1 MNFFKRFIA
10 SFFAVIAAFWFMG
23 IVLVLIIAGLGS
35 ADVAPSVA
43 NASVLKISLNRPIVD
58 YKGGSGDD
66 PFSMLFEET
75 IALDEVVAAVQ
86 AAAGDDRISGISFET
101 PFFLGGWSQAE
112 TLRNALIEFK
122 SSGKFIYAYGDSY
135 SQKSFY
141 LSSVADSLFVTPTGF
156 VDLRGLSSE
165 LTYYKSFQEKSGLRM
180 EVIRHGKYKAA
191 VEPYLNDA
199 PSKENIEQIQELI
212 DGLWD
217 VVGVQM
223 ADQIEVSR
231 SDFEGWVN
239 DLITRDL
246 EKAKELGLIGDLI
259 YEDQYEDTLKRAVG
273 ASKNDLS
280 ASSKL
285 NTISSSSYFKTIKS
299 TQIDSSDRIAL
310 VYAQGSILYGEGSP
324 TIMGQETMNKALQSA
339 REDRNIKAVV
349 LRINSPGGSAL
360 TSDLIWREIEKT
372 AKEKPVVVSIS
383 DVAASGGYY
392 IATPATYIFAQ
403 PTSIT
408 GSIGVFG
415 TLPNA
420 SELAEQWG
428 VSSYT
433 LSTHERS
440 ATYSPLRPLSDS
452 FRAELTEGIEQTY
465 QTFLERVASG
475 RSMSIESVDAIAQG
489 RVYLAPKALELGLID
504 EIGTLNDAINKAA
517 DLAAIDEFKL
527 REYPRYK
534 SDLERLLGD
543 LPSASLSIISSK
555 LPSIVSD
562 YLNFWETVGGS
573 ENHDY
578 NRIQARLPFD
588 LKIE

>member
-23 IVLVLIIAGLGS
+23 IVLVLIIASIGS

-43 NASVLKISLNRPIVD
+43 NASVLKLALNRPIVD

-66 PFSMLFEET
+66 PFSVLFEET
-75 IALDEVVAAVQ
+75 TALDEVVAAVH
-86 AAAGDDRISGISFET
+86 AAAEDDRISGISLET

-112 TLRNALIEFK
+112 TLRNALIAFK

-191 VEPYLNDA
+191 VEPYLNDT
-199 PSKENIEQIQELI
+199 PSKENTEQIQELI

-217 VVGVQM
+217 VVGAQM

-231 SDFEGWVN
+231 VDFEGWVN

-246 EKAKELGLIGDLI
+246 EKAKELGLIGGLI
-259 YEDQYEDTLKRAVG
+259 YEDQYEAALKRAVG
-273 ASKNDLS
+273 SSNNDLS

-285 NTISSSSYFKTIKS
+285 NTISSSSYFKTVKS
-299 TQIDSSDRIAL
+299 APIDSSDRIAL

-360 TSDLIWREIEKT
+360 TSDLIWREVEKT
-372 AKEKPVVVSIS
+372 AQEKPVVVSIS

-392 IATPATYIFAQ
+392 IATPATYIIAQ

-420 SELAEQWG
+420 SELAQQWG

-504 EIGTLNDAINKAA
+504 EIGTLDDAIDKAA
-517 DLAAIDEFKL
+517 ELAAIDEFKL

-543 LPSASLSIISSK
+543 LPAASLSIISSK

-562 YLNFWETVGGS
+562 YLNFWETVGI
-573 ENHDY
+573 ENHEY

-588 LKIE
+588 LSIE

>member
-23 IVLVLIIAGLGS
+23 IVLVLIIAGIGS

-43 NASVLKISLNRPIVD
+43 NASVLKLALNRPIVD

-66 PFSMLFEET
+66 PFSVLFEET
-75 IALDEVVAAVQ
+75 IALDEVVAAVH
-86 AAAGDDRISGISFET
+86 AAAEDDRISGISFET

-112 TLRNALIEFK
+112 TLRNALIAFK

-141 LSSVADSLFVTPTGF
+141 LSSVVDSLFVTPTGF

-217 VVGVQM
+217 VVGAQM
-223 ADQIEVSR
+223 ADQLEVSR
-231 SDFEGWVN
+231 VDFEGWVN
-239 DLITRDL
+239 DLVTSDL
-246 EKAKELGLIGDLI
+246 EKAKELGLIGGLI
-259 YEDQYEDTLKRAVG
+259 YEDQYEDALKRAVG
-273 ASKNDLS
+273 SSNNDLS

-285 NTISSSSYFKTIKS
+285 NTISSSSYFKTVKS
-299 TQIDSSDRIAL
+299 APIDSSDRIAL

-360 TSDLIWREIEKT
+360 TSDLIWREVEKT
-372 AKEKPVVVSIS
+372 ATEKPVVVSIS

-392 IATPATYIFAQ
+392 IATPATYIIAQ

-420 SELAEQWG
+420 SELAQQWG

-504 EIGTLNDAINKAA
+504 EIGTLDDAIDKAA
-517 DLAAIDEFKL
+517 ELAAIDEFKL

-543 LPSASLSIISSK
+543 LPAASLSIISSK

-562 YLNFWETVGGS
+562 YLNFWETVGS
-573 ENHDY
+573 ENHEY

-588 LKIE
+588 LSIE

>member
-43 NASVLKISLNRPIVD
+43 NASVLKIALNRPIVD
-58 YKGGSGDD
+58 YKGGSGGD
-66 PFSMLFEET
+66 PFSVFFEET
-75 IALDEVVAAVQ
+75 IALDEVVSAVQ
-86 AAAGDDRISGISFET
+86 AAAEDDRISGISFET

-141 LSSVADSLFVTPTGF
+141 LSSVVDSLFVTPTGF

-217 VVGVQM
+217 EVGAQM

-231 SDFEGWVN
+231 ADFEGWVN
-239 DLITRDL
+239 DLATRDL
-246 EKAKELGLIGDLI
+246 EKAKELGLIGGLI
-259 YEDQYEDTLKRAVG
+259 YEDQYEDALKRAVG

-299 TQIDSSDRIAL
+299 TPIDSSDRIAL

-360 TSDLIWREIEKT
+360 TSDLIWREVEKT

-392 IATPATYIFAQ
+392 IATPATYIIAQ

-440 ATYSPLRPLSDS
+440 ATYSPLRPLSDT

-489 RVYLAPKALELGLID
+489 RVYLAPKALELGLVD
-504 EIGTLNDAINKAA
+504 EIGTLDDAINKAA
-517 DLAAIDEFKL
+517 ELAAIDEFKL

-534 SDLERLLGD
+534 SDFERLLGD
-543 LPSASLSIISSK
+543 LPAASLSIISSK

-562 YLNFWETVGGS
+562 YLIFWETVGG
-573 ENHDY
+573 ENNDY

>member
-1 MNFFKRFIA
+1 
-10 SFFAVIAAFWFMG
+10 
-23 IVLVLIIAGLGS
+23 
-35 ADVAPSVA
+35 
-43 NASVLKISLNRPIVD
+43 
-58 YKGGSGDD
+58 
-66 PFSMLFEET
+66 
-75 IALDEVVAAVQ
+75 
-86 AAAGDDRISGISFET
+86 
-101 PFFLGGWSQAE
+101 
-112 TLRNALIEFK
+112 
-122 SSGKFIYAYGDSY
+122 
-135 SQKSFY
+135 
-141 LSSVADSLFVTPTGF
+141 
-156 VDLRGLSSE
+156 
-165 LTYYKSFQEKSGLRM
+165 M

-199 PSKENIEQIQELI
+199 PSKENVEQIQELI

-217 VVGVQM
+217 EIG
-223 ADQIEVSR
+223 AQIAGQIDVSR
-231 SDFEGWVN
+231 ADFEGWVN
-239 DLITRDL
+239 DLVTRDL
-246 EKAKELGLIGDLI
+246 EKAKELRLIGGMI

-285 NTISSSSYFKTIKS
+285 NEISSSSYFKTIKS
-299 TQIDSSDRIAL
+299 TPIDSSDRIAL

-360 TSDLIWREIEKT
+360 TSDLIWREVEKT

-392 IATPATYIFAQ
+392 IATPATYIIAQ
-403 PTSIT
+403 STSIT

-504 EIGTLNDAINKAA
+504 EIGTLEDAINKAA
-517 DLAAIDEFKL
+517 ELAAIDEFRL

-543 LPSASLSIISSK
+543 LPSASLSMISSK
-555 LPSIVSD
+555 LPSIVSN
-562 YLNFWETVGGS
+562 YLNFWETVGG

-588 LKIE
+588 LEIE

>member
-1 MNFFKRFIA
+1 MNFFKRFFA

-35 ADVAPSVA
+35 ADVAPSVT
-43 NASVLKISLNRPIVD
+43 NASVLKVALNRPIID
-58 YKGGSGDD
+58 YKGGSGED
-66 PFSMLFEET
+66 PFSVFFEET

-86 AAAGDDRISGISFET
+86 AAAEDDRISGISFET

-217 VVGVQM
+217 VVGAQM

-239 DLITRDL
+239 DLVTRDL
-246 EKAKELGLIGDLI
+246 EKAKELGLIGGMI

-299 TQIDSSDRIAL
+299 TPIDSSDRIAL

-360 TSDLIWREIEKT
+360 TSDLIWREVEKT

-433 LSTHERS
+433 LRTHERS

-475 RSMSIESVDAIAQG
+475 RSMSIESVGAIAQG

-504 EIGTLNDAINKAA
+504 EIGTLDDAINKAA
-517 DLAAIDEFKL
+517 ELAAIDEFKL

-543 LPSASLSIISSK
+543 LPAASLSIISSK
-555 LPSIVSD
+555 LPSVVSD
-562 YLNFWETVGGS
+562 YLIFWETVGS

>member
-43 NASVLKISLNRPIVD
+43 NASVLKIALNRPIVD

-66 PFSMLFEET
+66 PFSVFFEET
-75 IALDEVVAAVQ
+75 IALDEVVSAVQ
-86 AAAGDDRISGISFET
+86 AAAEDDRISGISFET

-141 LSSVADSLFVTPTGF
+141 LSSVVDSLFVTPTGF

-217 VVGVQM
+217 EVGAQM
-223 ADQIEVSR
+223 ADQIKVSR
-231 SDFEGWVN
+231 ADFEGWVN
-239 DLITRDL
+239 DLATRDL
-246 EKAKELGLIGDLI
+246 EKAKELGLIGGLI
-259 YEDQYEDTLKRAVG
+259 YEDQYEDALKRAVG

-285 NTISSSSYFKTIKS
+285 NTISFSSYFKTIKS
-299 TQIDSSDRIAL
+299 TPIDSSDRIAL

-360 TSDLIWREIEKT
+360 TSDLIWREVEKT

-392 IATPATYIFAQ
+392 IATPATYIIAQ

-440 ATYSPLRPLSDS
+440 ATYSPLRPLSDT

-489 RVYLAPKALELGLID
+489 RVYLAPKALELGLVD
-504 EIGTLNDAINKAA
+504 EIGTLDDAINKAA
-517 DLAAIDEFKL
+517 ELAAIDEFKL

-534 SDLERLLGD
+534 SDFERLLGD
-543 LPSASLSIISSK
+543 LPAASLSIISSK

-562 YLNFWETVGGS
+562 YLIFWETVGG
-573 ENHDY
+573 ENNDY

>member
-35 ADVAPSVA
+35 ADVAPSVD
-43 NASVLKISLNRPIVD
+43 NASVLKLALNRPIVD

-66 PFSMLFEET
+66 PFSVLFEET
-75 IALDEVVAAVQ
+75 IALDEVVAAVH
-86 AAAGDDRISGISFET
+86 AAAEDDRISGISFET

-112 TLRNALIEFK
+112 TLRNALIAFK

-212 DGLWD
+212 DGLWG
-217 VVGVQM
+217 VVGAQM

-231 SDFEGWVN
+231 VDFEGWVN
-239 DLITRDL
+239 DLVTRDL
-246 EKAKELGLIGDLI
+246 EKAKELGLIGGLI
-259 YEDQYEDTLKRAVG
+259 YEDQYESVLKRAVG
-273 ASKNDLS
+273 SSNNDLS

-285 NTISSSSYFKTIKS
+285 NTISSSSYFKTVKS
-299 TQIDSSDRIAL
+299 APIDSSDRIAL

-360 TSDLIWREIEKT
+360 TSDLIWREVEKT
-372 AKEKPVVVSIS
+372 AQEKPVVISIS

-392 IATPATYIFAQ
+392 IATPATYIIAQ

-420 SELAEQWG
+420 SELAQQWG

-504 EIGTLNDAINKAA
+504 EIGTLDDAIDKAA
-517 DLAAIDEFKL
+517 ELAAIDEFKL

-543 LPSASLSIISSK
+543 LPAASLSIISSK

-562 YLNFWETVGGS
+562 YLNFWETVGS
-573 ENHDY
+573 ENHEY

-588 LKIE
+588 LTIE

>member
-43 NASVLKISLNRPIVD
+43 NASVLKLSLNRPIVD

-66 PFSMLFEET
+66 PFSVFFEET
-75 IALDEVVAAVQ
+75 IALDEVVSAVQ
-86 AAAGDDRISGISFET
+86 AAAEDDRISGISFET

-112 TLRNALIEFK
+112 TLRNTLIAFK

-165 LTYYKSFQEKSGLRM
+165 LTYYKSFQEKSGLRL

-199 PSKENIEQIQELI
+199 PSKENIEQIKELI

-217 VVGVQM
+217 VVGDQM
-223 ADQIEVSR
+223 ADQLEVSR
-231 SDFEGWVN
+231 VDFEGWVN
-239 DLITRDL
+239 DLVTRDL
-246 EKAKELGLIGDLI
+246 EKAKELGLIGGLI
-259 YEDQYEDTLKRAVG
+259 YEDQYEDALKRAIG

-299 TQIDSSDRIAL
+299 ASIDSSDRIAL

-360 TSDLIWREIEKT
+360 TSDLIWREVEKT

-392 IATPATYIFAQ
+392 IATPATYIIAQ

-420 SELAEQWG
+420 SELAQQWG
-428 VSSYT
+428 ISSYT

-440 ATYSPLRPLSDS
+440 STYSPLRPLSDT

-489 RVYLAPKALELGLID
+489 RVYLAPKALELGLVD
-504 EIGTLNDAINKAA
+504 EIGTLDDAINKAA
-517 DLAAIDEFKL
+517 ELAAIDEFKL

-534 SDLERLLGD
+534 SDFERLLGD
-543 LPSASLSIISSK
+543 LPAASLSVISSK

-562 YLNFWETVGGS
+562 YLNFWETVGS
-573 ENHDY
+573 ENHEY

-588 LKIE
+588 LSIE

>member
-35 ADVAPSVA
+35 ADVTPSVA
-43 NASVLKISLNRPIVD
+43 NASVLKIALNRPIVD

-66 PFSMLFEET
+66 PFSVFFEET
-75 IALDEVVAAVQ
+75 IALDEVVSAVQ
-86 AAAGDDRISGISFET
+86 AAAEDDRISGISFET

-141 LSSVADSLFVTPTGF
+141 LSSVVDSLFVTPTGF

-217 VVGVQM
+217 EVGAQM

-231 SDFEGWVN
+231 ADFEGWVN
-239 DLITRDL
+239 ELVTRDL
-246 EKAKELGLIGDLI
+246 EKAKELGLIGGLI
-259 YEDQYEDTLKRAVG
+259 YEDQYEDALKRAVG

-299 TQIDSSDRIAL
+299 TPIDSSDRIAL

-360 TSDLIWREIEKT
+360 TSDLIWREVEKT

-392 IATPATYIFAQ
+392 IATPATYIIAQ

-440 ATYSPLRPLSDS
+440 ATYSPLRPLSDT

-489 RVYLAPKALELGLID
+489 RVYLAPKALELGLVD
-504 EIGTLNDAINKAA
+504 EIGTLDDAINKAA
-517 DLAAIDEFKL
+517 ELAAIDEFKL

-534 SDLERLLGD
+534 SDFERLLGD
-543 LPSASLSIISSK
+543 LPATSLSIISSK

-562 YLNFWETVGGS
+562 YLIFWETVGG
-573 ENHDY
+573 ENNDY

>member
-1 MNFFKRFIA
+1 MNFFKRFFA

-35 ADVAPSVA
+35 ADVAPSVS
-43 NASVLKISLNRPIVD
+43 NASVLKVALNRPIID
-58 YKGGSGDD
+58 YKGGSGED
-66 PFSMLFEET
+66 PFSVFFEET

-86 AAAGDDRISGISFET
+86 AAAEDDRISGISFET

-191 VEPYLNDA
+191 VEPYLNDS

-217 VVGVQM
+217 EVGAQM

-231 SDFEGWVN
+231 VNFEGWVN
-239 DLITRDL
+239 DLATRDL
-246 EKAKELGLIGDLI
+246 EKARELGLIGGLI
-259 YEDQYEDTLKRAVG
+259 YEDQYEDALKRAVG

-299 TQIDSSDRIAL
+299 APIDSSDRIAL

-360 TSDLIWREIEKT
+360 TSDLIWREVEKT

-392 IATPATYIFAQ
+392 IATPATYIIAQ

-428 VSSYT
+428 ISSYT

-440 ATYSPLRPLSDS
+440 ATYSPLRPLSDT

-489 RVYLAPKALELGLID
+489 RVYLAPKALELGLVD
-504 EIGTLNDAINKAA
+504 EIGTLDDAINKAA
-517 DLAAIDEFKL
+517 ELAAIDEFKL

-534 SDLERLLGD
+534 SDFERLLGD
-543 LPSASLSIISSK
+543 LPAASLSIISSK

-562 YLNFWETVGGS
+562 YLNFWETLGG

>member
-23 IVLVLIIAGLGS
+23 IVLVLIIAGIGN

-43 NASVLKISLNRPIVD
+43 NASVLKLALNRPIVD

-66 PFSMLFEET
+66 PFSVLFEET
-75 IALDEVVAAVQ
+75 IALDEVVAAVH
-86 AAAGDDRISGISFET
+86 AAAEDDRISGISFET

-112 TLRNALIEFK
+112 TLRNALIAFK

-191 VEPYLNDA
+191 VEPYLNDS

-212 DGLWD
+212 DGLWGE
-217 VVGVQM
+217 VGAQM
-223 ADQIEVSR
+223 ANQIEVSR
-231 SDFEGWVN
+231 VDFEGWVN
-239 DLITRDL
+239 DLVTRDL
-246 EKAKELGLIGDLI
+246 DKAKELGLIGGLI
-259 YEDQYEDTLKRAVG
+259 YEDQYEDALKRAVG

-299 TQIDSSDRIAL
+299 TPIDSSDRIAL

-360 TSDLIWREIEKT
+360 TSDLIWREVDKT

-392 IATPATYIFAQ
+392 IATPATYIIAQ
-403 PTSIT
+403 PSSIT

-428 VSSYT
+428 ISSYT

-440 ATYSPLRPLSDS
+440 ATYSPLRPLSDT

-489 RVYLAPKALELGLID
+489 RVYLAPKALELGLVD
-504 EIGTLNDAINKAA
+504 EIGTLDDAIDKAA
-517 DLAAIDEFKL
+517 ELAAIDEFKL

-534 SDLERLLGD
+534 SDFERLLGD
-543 LPSASLSIISSK
+543 LPAASLSIISSK

-562 YLNFWETVGGS
+562 YLNFWETVGG

>member
-43 NASVLKISLNRPIVD
+43 NASVLKLSLNRPIVD

-66 PFSMLFEET
+66 PFSVFFEET
-75 IALDEVVAAVQ
+75 IALDEVVAAVN
-86 AAAGDDRISGISFET
+86 AAAEDDRISGISFET

-217 VVGVQM
+217 EVGAQM
-223 ADQIEVSR
+223 ADQIKVSR
-231 SDFEGWVN
+231 VDFEGWVN
-239 DLITRDL
+239 DLVTRDL
-246 EKAKELGLIGDLI
+246 EKAKELGLIGGLI
-259 YEDQYEDTLKRAVG
+259 YEDQYEDALKRAVG

-299 TQIDSSDRIAL
+299 ASIDSSDRIAL

-360 TSDLIWREIEKT
+360 TSDLIWREVEKT

-392 IATPATYIFAQ
+392 IATPATYIIAQ

-420 SELAEQWG
+420 AELAEQWG

-440 ATYSPLRPLSDS
+440 ATYSPLRPLSDA

-504 EIGTLNDAINKAA
+504 EIGTLDDAIDKAA
-517 DLAAIDEFKL
+517 ELAAIDEFKL

-534 SDLERLLGD
+534 SDFERLLGD
-543 LPSASLSIISSK
+543 LPAASLSIISSK

-562 YLNFWETVGGS
+562 YLNFWETVGG
-573 ENHDY
+573 EYHDY

>member
-23 IVLVLIIAGLGS
+23 IVLVLIIAGLGN

-43 NASVLKISLNRPIVD
+43 NASVLKIALNRPIVD

-66 PFSMLFEET
+66 PFSVLFEET
-75 IALDEVVAAVQ
+75 IALDEVVASVQ
-86 AAAGDDRISGISFET
+86 AAAKDDRISGISFET

-112 TLRNALIEFK
+112 TLRNALLEFK
-122 SSGKFIYAYGDSY
+122 NSGKFIYAYGDSY

-191 VEPYLNDA
+191 VEPYLNDS

-217 VVGVQM
+217 EIGAQM
-223 ADQIEVSR
+223 AGQIDVSR
-231 SDFEGWVN
+231 ADFEGWVN
-239 DLITRDL
+239 DLVTRDL
-246 EKAKELGLIGDLI
+246 EKAKELGLIGGLI

-285 NTISSSSYFKTIKS
+285 NEISSSSYFKTVKS
-299 TQIDSSDRIAL
+299 TPIDSSDRIAL

-324 TIMGQETMNKALQSA
+324 TIMGQETMNKALKSA

-360 TSDLIWREIEKT
+360 TSDLIWREVEKT
-372 AKEKPVVVSIS
+372 AMEKPVVVSIS

-392 IATPATYIFAQ
+392 IAAPATYIFAQ

-420 SELAEQWG
+420 SELAEKWG

-504 EIGTLNDAINKAA
+504 EIGTLEDAINKAA
-517 DLAAIDEFKL
+517 ELAAIDEFRL

-543 LPSASLSIISSK
+543 LPSASLSMVSSK

-562 YLNFWETVGGS
+562 YLNFWETVGG

-588 LKIE
+588 LEIE

>member
-43 NASVLKISLNRPIVD
+43 NASVLKIALNRPIVD

-66 PFSMLFEET
+66 PFSVFFEET
-75 IALDEVVAAVQ
+75 IALDEVVSAVQ
-86 AAAGDDRISGISFET
+86 AAAEDDRISGISFET

-141 LSSVADSLFVTPTGF
+141 LSSVVDSLFVTPTGF

-217 VVGVQM
+217 EVGAQM

-231 SDFEGWVN
+231 ADFEGWVN
-239 DLITRDL
+239 DLVTRDL
-246 EKAKELGLIGDLI
+246 EKAKELDLIGGLI

-285 NTISSSSYFKTIKS
+285 NEISSSSYFKTIKS
-299 TQIDSSDRIAL
+299 TPIDSSDRIAL

-360 TSDLIWREIEKT
+360 TSDLIWREVEKT

-392 IATPATYIFAQ
+392 IATPATYIIAQ

-420 SELAEQWG
+420 SDLAEQWG

-504 EIGTLNDAINKAA
+504 EIGTLEDAINKAA
-517 DLAAIDEFKL
+517 ELAAIDEFRL

-543 LPSASLSIISSK
+543 LPSASLSMISSK
-555 LPSIVSD
+555 LPSIVSN
-562 YLNFWETVGGS
+562 YLNFWETVGG

-588 LKIE
+588 LEIE

>member
-1 MNFFKRFIA
+1 MNFFKRFFA

-35 ADVAPSVA
+35 VDVAPSVS
-43 NASVLKISLNRPIVD
+43 NASVLKVALNRPIID
-58 YKGGSGDD
+58 YKGGSGED
-66 PFSMLFEET
+66 PFSVFFEET

-86 AAAGDDRISGISFET
+86 AATEDDRISGISFET

-217 VVGVQM
+217 VVGAQM

-239 DLITRDL
+239 DLVTRDL
-246 EKAKELGLIGDLI
+246 EKAKELGLIGGMI

-299 TQIDSSDRIAL
+299 TPIDSSDRIAL

-360 TSDLIWREIEKT
+360 TSDLIWREVEKT

-433 LSTHERS
+433 LRTHERS

-475 RSMSIESVDAIAQG
+475 RSMSIESVGAIAQG

-504 EIGTLNDAINKAA
+504 EIGTLDDAINKAA
-517 DLAAIDEFKL
+517 ELAAIDEFKL

-543 LPSASLSIISSK
+543 LPAASLSIISSK
-555 LPSIVSD
+555 LPSVVSD
-562 YLNFWETVGGS
+562 YLIFWETVGS

>member
-35 ADVAPSVA
+35 ADVAPSVT
-43 NASVLKISLNRPIVD
+43 NASVLKIALNRPIID
-58 YKGGSGDD
+58 YKGGSGED
-66 PFSMLFEET
+66 PFSVFFEET

-86 AAAGDDRISGISFET
+86 AAAEDDRISGISFET

-156 VDLRGLSSE
+156 IDLRGLSSE

-191 VEPYLNDA
+191 VEPYLNDS

-217 VVGVQM
+217 VVGAQM

-239 DLITRDL
+239 DLVTRDL
-246 EKAKELGLIGDLI
+246 EKAKELGLIGGMI

-360 TSDLIWREIEKT
+360 TSDLIWREVEKT

-433 LSTHERS
+433 LRTHERS

-543 LPSASLSIISSK
+543 LPAASLSILSSK
-555 LPSIVSD
+555 LPSVVSD
-562 YLNFWETVGGS
+562 YLIFWETVSS

>member
-1 MNFFKRFIA
+1 
-10 SFFAVIAAFWFMG
+10 
-23 IVLVLIIAGLGS
+23 
-35 ADVAPSVA
+35 
-43 NASVLKISLNRPIVD
+43 
-58 YKGGSGDD
+58 
-66 PFSMLFEET
+66 
-75 IALDEVVAAVQ
+75 
-86 AAAGDDRISGISFET
+86 
-101 PFFLGGWSQAE
+101 
-112 TLRNALIEFK
+112 
-122 SSGKFIYAYGDSY
+122 
-135 SQKSFY
+135 
-141 LSSVADSLFVTPTGF
+141 
-156 VDLRGLSSE
+156 
-165 LTYYKSFQEKSGLRM
+165 M

-191 VEPYLNDA
+191 VEPYLNDS

-212 DGLWD
+212 DGLWGE
-217 VVGVQM
+217 VGAQM
-223 ADQIEVSR
+223 ANQIEVSR
-231 SDFEGWVN
+231 VDFEGWVN
-239 DLITRDL
+239 DLVTRDL
-246 EKAKELGLIGDLI
+246 DKAKELGLIGGLI
-259 YEDQYEDTLKRAVG
+259 YEDQYEDALKRAVG

-299 TQIDSSDRIAL
+299 TPIDSSDRIAL

-360 TSDLIWREIEKT
+360 TSDLIWREVDKT

-392 IATPATYIFAQ
+392 IATPATYIIAQ

-428 VSSYT
+428 ISSYT

-440 ATYSPLRPLSDS
+440 ATYSPLRPLSDT

-489 RVYLAPKALELGLID
+489 RVYLAPKALELGLVD
-504 EIGTLNDAINKAA
+504 EIGTLDDAIDKAA
-517 DLAAIDEFKL
+517 ELAAIDEFKL

-534 SDLERLLGD
+534 SDFERLLGD
-543 LPSASLSIISSK
+543 LPAASLSIISSK

-562 YLNFWETVGGS
+562 YLNFWETVGG

>member
-35 ADVAPSVA
+35 ADVTPSVA
-43 NASVLKISLNRPIVD
+43 NASVLKIALNRPIVD

-66 PFSMLFEET
+66 PFSVFFEET
-75 IALDEVVAAVQ
+75 IALDEVVSAVQ
-86 AAAGDDRISGISFET
+86 AAAEDDRISGISFET

-141 LSSVADSLFVTPTGF
+141 LSSVVDSLFVTPTGF

-217 VVGVQM
+217 EVGAQM

-231 SDFEGWVN
+231 ADFEGWVN
-239 DLITRDL
+239 ELVTRDL
-246 EKAKELGLIGDLI
+246 EKAKELGLIGGLI
-259 YEDQYEDTLKRAVG
+259 YEDQYEDALKRAVG

-299 TQIDSSDRIAL
+299 TPIDSSDRIAL

-360 TSDLIWREIEKT
+360 TSDLIWREVEKT

-392 IATPATYIFAQ
+392 IATPATYIIAQ

-440 ATYSPLRPLSDS
+440 ATYSPLRPLSDT

-489 RVYLAPKALELGLID
+489 RVYLAPKALELGLVD
-504 EIGTLNDAINKAA
+504 EIGTLDDAINKAA
-517 DLAAIDEFKL
+517 ELAAIDEFKL

-534 SDLERLLGD
+534 SDFERLLGD
-543 LPSASLSIISSK
+543 LPAASLSIISSK

-562 YLNFWETVGGS
+562 YLIFWETVGG
-573 ENHDY
+573 ENNDY

>member
-43 NASVLKISLNRPIVD
+43 NASVLKITLNRPIVD

-66 PFSMLFEET
+66 PFSVFFEET
-75 IALDEVVAAVQ
+75 IALDEVVSAVQ
-86 AAAGDDRISGISFET
+86 AAAEDDRISGISFET

-141 LSSVADSLFVTPTGF
+141 LSSVVDSLFVTPTGF

-217 VVGVQM
+217 EVGAQM

-231 SDFEGWVN
+231 ADFEGWVN
-239 DLITRDL
+239 DLATRDL
-246 EKAKELGLIGDLI
+246 EKAKELGLIGGLI
-259 YEDQYEDTLKRAVG
+259 YEDQYEDALKRAVG

-299 TQIDSSDRIAL
+299 TPIDSSDRIAL

-360 TSDLIWREIEKT
+360 TSDLIWREVEKT

-392 IATPATYIFAQ
+392 IATPATYIIAQ

-428 VSSYT
+428 FSSYT

-440 ATYSPLRPLSDS
+440 ATYSPLRPLSDT

-489 RVYLAPKALELGLID
+489 RVYLAPKALELGLVD
-504 EIGTLNDAINKAA
+504 EIGTLDDAINKAA
-517 DLAAIDEFKL
+517 ELAAIDEFKL

-534 SDLERLLGD
+534 SDFERLLGD
-543 LPSASLSIISSK
+543 LPAASLSIISSK

-562 YLNFWETVGGS
+562 YLIFWETVGGES
-573 ENHDY
+573 HDY

>member
-35 ADVAPSVA
+35 ADIAPSVA
-43 NASVLKISLNRPIVD
+43 NSSVLKLSLNRPIVD

-66 PFSMLFEET
+66 PFSVFFEET
-75 IALDEVVAAVQ
+75 IALDEVVAAVH
-86 AAAGDDRISGISFET
+86 AAAEDDRISGISFET

-112 TLRNALIEFK
+112 TLRNALIAFK

-217 VVGVQM
+217 EVGAQM

-231 SDFEGWVN
+231 VDFEGWVN
-239 DLITRDL
+239 DLVTRDL
-246 EKAKELGLIGDLI
+246 EKAKELGLIGGLI
-259 YEDQYEDTLKRAVG
+259 YEDQYEDALKRAVG

-299 TQIDSSDRIAL
+299 TPIDSSDRIAL

-360 TSDLIWREIEKT
+360 TSDLIWREVEKT
-372 AKEKPVVVSIS
+372 AQEKPVVISIS

-392 IATPATYIFAQ
+392 IATPATYIIAQ

-420 SELAEQWG
+420 SELAQQWG

-504 EIGTLNDAINKAA
+504 EIGTLDDAIDKAA
-517 DLAAIDEFKL
+517 ELAAIDEFKL

-543 LPSASLSIISSK
+543 LPAASLSIISSK

-562 YLNFWETVGGS
+562 YLNFWETVGS
-573 ENHDY
+573 ENHEY

-588 LKIE
+588 LTIE

>member
-1 MNFFKRFIA
+1 MNFFKRFFA

-35 ADVAPSVA
+35 VDVAPSVS
-43 NASVLKISLNRPIVD
+43 NASVLKVALNRPIID
-58 YKGGSGDD
+58 YKGGSGED
-66 PFSMLFEET
+66 PFSVFFEET

-86 AAAGDDRISGISFET
+86 AAAEDDRISGISFET

-217 VVGVQM
+217 VVGAQM

-239 DLITRDL
+239 DLVTRDL
-246 EKAKELGLIGDLI
+246 EKAKELGLIGGMI

-299 TQIDSSDRIAL
+299 TPIDSSDRIAL

-360 TSDLIWREIEKT
+360 TSDLIWREVEKT

-433 LSTHERS
+433 LRTHERS

-475 RSMSIESVDAIAQG
+475 RSMSIESVGAIAQG

-504 EIGTLNDAINKAA
+504 EIGTLDDAINKAA
-517 DLAAIDEFKL
+517 ELAAIDEFKL

-543 LPSASLSIISSK
+543 LPAASLSIISSK
-555 LPSIVSD
+555 LPSVVSD
-562 YLNFWETVGGS
+562 YLIFWETVGS

>member
-23 IVLVLIIAGLGS
+23 IVLVLIIAGIGS

-43 NASVLKISLNRPIVD
+43 NASVLKLALNRPIVD

-66 PFSMLFEET
+66 PFSVLFEET
-75 IALDEVVAAVQ
+75 IALDEVVAAVH
-86 AAAGDDRISGISFET
+86 AAAEDDRISGISFET

-112 TLRNALIEFK
+112 TLRNALIAFK

-141 LSSVADSLFVTPTGF
+141 LSSVVDSLFVTPTGF

-165 LTYYKSFQEKSGLRM
+165 LTYYKSFQEKSGLRI

-217 VVGVQM
+217 VVGDQM
-223 ADQIEVSR
+223 ADQLEVSR
-231 SDFEGWVN
+231 VDFEGWVN
-239 DLITRDL
+239 DLVTSDL
-246 EKAKELGLIGDLI
+246 EKAKELGLIGGLI
-259 YEDQYEDTLKRAVG
+259 YEDQYEDALKRAIG

-299 TQIDSSDRIAL
+299 VPIDSSDRIAL

-360 TSDLIWREIEKT
+360 TSDLIWREVEKT
-372 AKEKPVVVSIS
+372 ATEKPVVVSIS

-392 IATPATYIFAQ
+392 IATPATYIIAQ

-420 SELAEQWG
+420 SELAQQWG

-475 RSMSIESVDAIAQG
+475 RLMSIESVDAIAQG

-504 EIGTLNDAINKAA
+504 EIGTLDDAIDKAA
-517 DLAAIDEFKL
+517 ELAAIDEFKL

-543 LPSASLSIISSK
+543 LPAASLSIISSK

-562 YLNFWETVGGS
+562 YLNFWETVGS
-573 ENHDY
+573 ENHEY

-588 LKIE
+588 LSIE

>member
-23 IVLVLIIAGLGS
+23 IVLVLIIAGIGS
-35 ADVAPSVA
+35 ADVAPSVD
-43 NASVLKISLNRPIVD
+43 NASVLKLALNRPIVD

-66 PFSMLFEET
+66 PFSVLFEET
-75 IALDEVVAAVQ
+75 IALDEVVAAVH
-86 AAAGDDRISGISFET
+86 AAAEDDRISGISFET

-112 TLRNALIEFK
+112 TLRNALIAFK

-217 VVGVQM
+217 VVGAQM
-223 ADQIEVSR
+223 ADQLEVSR
-231 SDFEGWVN
+231 VDFEGWVN
-239 DLITRDL
+239 DLVTSDL
-246 EKAKELGLIGDLI
+246 EKAKELGLIGGLI
-259 YEDQYEDTLKRAVG
+259 YEDQYEDALKRAVG
-273 ASKNDLS
+273 SSNNDLS

-285 NTISSSSYFKTIKS
+285 NTISSSSYFKTVKS
-299 TQIDSSDRIAL
+299 APIDSSDRIAL

-360 TSDLIWREIEKT
+360 TSDLIWREVEKT
-372 AKEKPVVVSIS
+372 ATEKPVVVSIS

-392 IATPATYIFAQ
+392 IATPATYIIAQ

-420 SELAEQWG
+420 SELAQQWG

-504 EIGTLNDAINKAA
+504 EIGTLDDAIDKAA
-517 DLAAIDEFKL
+517 ELAAIDQFKL

-543 LPSASLSIISSK
+543 LPAASLSIISSK

-562 YLNFWETVGGS
+562 YLNFWETVGS
-573 ENHDY
+573 ENHEY

-588 LKIE
+588 LSIE

>member
-35 ADVAPSVA
+35 SDVAPSVD
-43 NASVLKISLNRPIVD
+43 NASVLKLSLNRPIVD

-66 PFSMLFEET
+66 PFSVFFEET
-75 IALDEVVAAVQ
+75 IALDEVVAAVH
-86 AAAGDDRISGISFET
+86 AAAEDDRISGISFET

-112 TLRNALIEFK
+112 TLRNALIAFK

-191 VEPYLNDA
+191 VEPYLNDS

-217 VVGVQM
+217 EVGAQM

-231 SDFEGWVN
+231 VDFEDWVN
-239 DLITRDL
+239 DLVTRDL
-246 EKAKELGLIGDLI
+246 DKAKELGLIGGLI
-259 YEDQYEDTLKRAVG
+259 YEDQYEDALKRAVG

-299 TQIDSSDRIAL
+299 ASIDSSDRIAL

-360 TSDLIWREIEKT
+360 TSDLIWREVEKT

-392 IATPATYIFAQ
+392 IATPATYIIAQ

-428 VSSYT
+428 ISSYT

-440 ATYSPLRPLSDS
+440 ATYSPFRPLSDT

-489 RVYLAPKALELGLID
+489 RVYLAPKALELGLVD
-504 EIGTLNDAINKAA
+504 EIGTLDDAIDKAA
-517 DLAAIDEFKL
+517 ELAAIDEFKL

-534 SDLERLLGD
+534 SDFERLLGD
-543 LPSASLSIISSK
+543 LPAASLSIISSK

-562 YLNFWETVGGS
+562 YLNFWETVGG

>member
-66 PFSMLFEET
+66 PFSMFFEET

-86 AAAGDDRISGISFET
+86 AAAEDDRISGISFET

-433 LSTHERS
+433 LSTHARS

-543 LPSASLSIISSK
+543 LPSASLSIISSN

-573 ENHDY
+573 ESHDY

>member
-43 NASVLKISLNRPIVD
+43 NASVLKITLNRPIVD

-66 PFSMLFEET
+66 PFSVFFEET
-75 IALDEVVAAVQ
+75 IALDEVVSAVQ
-86 AAAGDDRISGISFET
+86 AAAEDDRISGISFET

-141 LSSVADSLFVTPTGF
+141 LSSVVDSLFVTPTGF

-217 VVGVQM
+217 EVGAQM

-231 SDFEGWVN
+231 ADFEGWVN
-239 DLITRDL
+239 DLATRDL
-246 EKAKELGLIGDLI
+246 EKAKELGLIGGLI
-259 YEDQYEDTLKRAVG
+259 YEDQYEDALKRAVG
-273 ASKNDLS
+273 ASKNDLNE
-280 ASSKL
+280 SSKL

-299 TQIDSSDRIAL
+299 TPIDSSDRIAL

-360 TSDLIWREIEKT
+360 TSDLIWREVEKT

-392 IATPATYIFAQ
+392 IATPATYIIAQ

-428 VSSYT
+428 FSSYT

-440 ATYSPLRPLSDS
+440 ATYSPLRPLSDT

-489 RVYLAPKALELGLID
+489 RVYLAPKALELGLVD
-504 EIGTLNDAINKAA
+504 EIGTLDDAINKAA
-517 DLAAIDEFKL
+517 ELAAIDEFKL

-534 SDLERLLGD
+534 SDFERLLGD
-543 LPSASLSIISSK
+543 LPAASLSIISSK

-562 YLNFWETVGGS
+562 YLIFWETVGGES
-573 ENHDY
+573 HDY

>member
-23 IVLVLIIAGLGS
+23 IVLVLIIAGIGN

-43 NASVLKISLNRPIVD
+43 NASVLKLALNRPIVD

-66 PFSMLFEET
+66 PFSVLFEET
-75 IALDEVVAAVQ
+75 IALDEVVAAVH
-86 AAAGDDRISGISFET
+86 AAAEDDRISGISFET

-112 TLRNALIEFK
+112 TLRNALIAFK

-212 DGLWD
+212 DGLWG
-217 VVGVQM
+217 VVGAQM

-231 SDFEGWVN
+231 VDFEGWVN
-239 DLITRDL
+239 DLVTRDL
-246 EKAKELGLIGDLI
+246 EKAKELGLIGGLI
-259 YEDQYEDTLKRAVG
+259 YEDQYESVLKRAVG
-273 ASKNDLS
+273 SSNNDLS

-285 NTISSSSYFKTIKS
+285 NTISSSSYFKTVKS
-299 TQIDSSDRIAL
+299 APIDSSDRIAL

-360 TSDLIWREIEKT
+360 TSDLIWREVEKT
-372 AKEKPVVVSIS
+372 AQEKPVVISIS

-392 IATPATYIFAQ
+392 IATPATYIIAQ

-420 SELAEQWG
+420 SELAQQWG

-440 ATYSPLRPLSDS
+440 ATYSPLRPLGDS

-504 EIGTLNDAINKAA
+504 EIGTLDDAIDKAA
-517 DLAAIDEFKL
+517 ELAAIDEFKL

-543 LPSASLSIISSK
+543 LPAASLSIISSK

-562 YLNFWETVGGS
+562 YLNFWETVGS
-573 ENHDY
+573 ENHEY

-588 LKIE
+588 LTIE

>member
-23 IVLVLIIAGLGS
+23 IVLILILAAIGS
-35 ADVAPSVA
+35 ADGTTSVA
-43 NASVLKISLNRPIVD
+43 NGSVLKISLNRPIVD

-66 PFSMLFEET
+66 PFSVLFEET
-75 IALDEVVAAVQ
+75 TALDEVVASVN
-86 AAAGDDRISGISFET
+86 AAAKDDRISGISLET
-101 PFFLGGWSQAE
+101 PFFFGGWGQAE
-112 TLRNALIEFK
+112 TLRNALISFK
-122 SSGKFIYAYGDSY
+122 NSGKFIYAYGDSY

-199 PSKENIEQIQELI
+199 PSKENTEQIQELI

-217 VVGVQM
+217 VVGSQM
-223 ADQIEVSR
+223 ANQKEVSR
-231 SDFEGWVN
+231 ADFEGWVN
-239 DLITRDL
+239 DLVTNNL
-246 EKAKELGLIGDLI
+246 EKATSLGVIGGLV
-259 YEDQYEDTLKRAVG
+259 YEDQYEESLKRAVG
-273 ASKNDLS
+273 ASKNDLK

-285 NTISSSSYFKTIKS
+285 NKISTNSYHKTIES
-299 TQIDSSDRIAL
+299 VQVDTSDRIAL

-324 TIMGQETMNKALQSA
+324 TIMGQETMNKALKSA
-339 REDRNIKAVV
+339 REDRNVKAVV
-349 LRINSPGGSAL
+349 MRINSPGGSAL
-360 TSDLIWREIEKT
+360 TSDLIWREVEKT
-372 AKEKPVVVSIS
+372 AREKPVVVSIS

-392 IATPATYIFAQ
+392 IAAPATYIIAQ

-420 SELAEQWG
+420 SELAEDWG
-428 VSSYT
+428 ISSYT

-452 FRAELTEGIEQTY
+452 FRAELTQGIEQTY

-475 RSMSIESVDAIAQG
+475 RSMSIDEVDAIAQG
-489 RVYLAPKALELGLID
+489 RVYLASKAKEIGLVD
-504 EIGTLNDAINKAA
+504 EIGTFDDAINKAA
-517 DLAAIDEFKL
+517 ELAEIDEFKL

-534 SDLERLLGD
+534 SDFERLLGD
-543 LPSASLSIISSK
+543 LPAAGISTLHSNLPGFISNYLS
-555 LPSIVSD
+555 
-562 YLNFWETVGGS
+562 FWETVQE
-573 ENHDY
+573 ENGKY
-578 NRIQARLPFD
+578 NRIQTRLPFD
-588 LKIE
+588 LNIE

>member
-1 MNFFKRFIA
+1 MNFFKRFFA
-10 SFFAVIAAFWFMG
+10 SFLAVIAAFWFMG

-58 YKGGSGDD
+58 YKGGSGED
-66 PFSMLFEET
+66 PLSLFFEET
-75 IALDEVVAAVQ
+75 IALDEVVGAVQ
-86 AAAGDDRISGISFET
+86 AAAEDDRISGISFET

-112 TLRNALIEFK
+112 TLRNALIDFK
-122 SSGKFIYAYGDSY
+122 NSGKFVYAYGDSY

-191 VEPYLNDA
+191 VEPYLNDS

-239 DLITRDL
+239 DLVTRDL
-246 EKAKELGLIGDLI
+246 EKAKELGLIGGLI

-273 ASKNDLS
+273 ASKNDLN

-285 NTISSSSYFKTIKS
+285 NTISSSSYFKTVKS
-299 TQIDSSDRIAL
+299 AQIDSSDRIAL

-360 TSDLIWREIEKT
+360 TSDLIWREVEKT
-372 AKEKPVVVSIS
+372 AMEKPVVVSIS

-392 IATPATYIFAQ
+392 IAAPATYIFAQ

-420 SELAEQWG
+420 SELAEKWG

-452 FRAELTEGIEQTY
+452 FREELTEGVEQTY
-465 QTFLERVASG
+465 QTFLKRVASG

-489 RVYLAPKALELGLID
+489 RVYLAPKALELGLVD
-504 EIGTLNDAINKAA
+504 EIGTLDDAINKAA
-517 DLAAIDEFKL
+517 ELAAIDEFKL
-527 REYPRYK
+527 REYPRFK

-543 LPSASLSIISSK
+543 LPAASLSIISSK
-555 LPSIVSD
+555 LPVFVSD
-562 YLNFWETVGGS
+562 YLNFWETVGN
-573 ENHDY
+573 ENYDY

-588 LKIE
+588 LIIE

>member
-43 NASVLKISLNRPIVD
+43 NSSILKLSLNRPIVD

-66 PFSMLFEET
+66 PFSMFFEET
-75 IALDEVVAAVQ
+75 IALDEVVAAVH
-86 AAAGDDRISGISFET
+86 AAAEDDRISGISFET

-112 TLRNALIEFK
+112 TLRNALIAFK

-212 DGLWD
+212 DGLWG
-217 VVGVQM
+217 VVGAQM

-231 SDFEGWVN
+231 VDFEGWVN
-239 DLITRDL
+239 DLVTRDL
-246 EKAKELGLIGDLI
+246 EKAKELGLIGGLI
-259 YEDQYEDTLKRAVG
+259 YEDQYERALKRAVG
-273 ASKNDLS
+273 SSNNDLS

-285 NTISSSSYFKTIKS
+285 NTISSSSYFKTVKS
-299 TQIDSSDRIAL
+299 APIDSSDRIAL

-360 TSDLIWREIEKT
+360 TSDLIWREVEKT

-392 IATPATYIFAQ
+392 IATPATYIIAQ

-420 SELAEQWG
+420 SELAQQWG

-504 EIGTLNDAINKAA
+504 EIGTLDDAIHKAA
-517 DLAAIDEFKL
+517 ELAAIDEFKL

-543 LPSASLSIISSK
+543 LPAASLSIISSK

-562 YLNFWETVGGS
+562 YLNFWETVGS
-573 ENHDY
+573 ENHEY

-588 LKIE
+588 LSIE

>member
-1 MNFFKRFIA
+1 MNFFKRFFA

-23 IVLVLIIAGLGS
+23 LVLVLIIAGLGS

-43 NASVLKISLNRPIVD
+43 NASVLKISLNRPLVD

-66 PFSMLFEET
+66 PFSMFFEET

-86 AAAGDDRISGISFET
+86 AAAEDDRISGISFET

-122 SSGKFIYAYGDSY
+122 SSGKFVYAYGDSY

-217 VVGVQM
+217 VVGLQM

-246 EKAKELGLIGDLI
+246 EKAKELGLIGGLI

-273 ASKNDLS
+273 ASKNDLN

-285 NTISSSSYFKTIKS
+285 NTISSSSYFKTVKS
-299 TQIDSSDRIAL
+299 AQIDSSDRIAL

-360 TSDLIWREIEKT
+360 TSDLIWREVEKT
-372 AKEKPVVVSIS
+372 AEEKPVVVSIS

-392 IATPATYIFAQ
+392 IAAPATYIFAQ

-452 FRAELTEGIEQTY
+452 FREELTEGIEQTY

-504 EIGTLNDAINKAA
+504 EIGMLDDAINKAA
-517 DLAAIDEFKL
+517 ELAAIDEFKL

-534 SDLERLLGD
+534 SDLERLLGG
-543 LPSASLSIISSK
+543 LPAASLSIISSK
-555 LPSIVSD
+555 LPNVVYD
-562 YLNFWETVGGS
+562 YLYFWETVGS

-588 LKIE
+588 LRIE

>member
-43 NASVLKISLNRPIVD
+43 NASVLKLSLNRPIVD

-66 PFSMLFEET
+66 PFSMFFEET
-75 IALDEVVAAVQ
+75 IALDEVVSSVH
-86 AAAGDDRISGISFET
+86 AAAEDDRISGISFET
-101 PFFLGGWSQAE
+101 PFYLGGWSQAE
-112 TLRNALIEFK
+112 TLRNALIAFK

-217 VVGVQM
+217 EVGAQM
-223 ADQIEVSR
+223 ANQIEVSR
-231 SDFEGWVN
+231 VDFEGWVN
-239 DLITRDL
+239 DLVTRDL
-246 EKAKELGLIGDLI
+246 DKAKELGLIGGLI
-259 YEDQYEDTLKRAVG
+259 YEDQYEDALKRAVG

-299 TQIDSSDRIAL
+299 TPIDSSDRIAL

-360 TSDLIWREIEKT
+360 TSDLIWREVDKT

-392 IATPATYIFAQ
+392 IATPATYIIAQ

-428 VSSYT
+428 ISSYT

-440 ATYSPLRPLSDS
+440 ATYSPLRPLSDT

-489 RVYLAPKALELGLID
+489 RVYLAPKALELGLVD
-504 EIGTLNDAINKAA
+504 EIGTLDDAIDKAA
-517 DLAAIDEFKL
+517 ELAAIDEFKL

-534 SDLERLLGD
+534 SDFERLLGD
-543 LPSASLSIISSK
+543 LPAASLSIISSK

-562 YLNFWETVGGS
+562 YLNFWETVGG

>member
-1 MNFFKRFIA
+1 MNFFKRFFA

-35 ADVAPSVA
+35 ADVAPSVS
-43 NASVLKISLNRPIVD
+43 NASVLKVALNRPIID
-58 YKGGSGDD
+58 YKGGSGED
-66 PFSMLFEET
+66 PFSVFFEET

-86 AAAGDDRISGISFET
+86 AAAEDDRISGISFET

-217 VVGVQM
+217 VVGAQM
-223 ADQIEVSR
+223 VDQIEVSR

-239 DLITRDL
+239 DLVTRDL
-246 EKAKELGLIGDLI
+246 EKAKELGLIGGMI

-299 TQIDSSDRIAL
+299 TPIDSSDRIAL

-360 TSDLIWREIEKT
+360 TSDLIWREVEKT

-433 LSTHERS
+433 LRTHERS

-504 EIGTLNDAINKAA
+504 EIGTLDDAINKAA
-517 DLAAIDEFKL
+517 ELAAIDEFKL

-543 LPSASLSIISSK
+543 LPAASLSIISSK
-555 LPSIVSD
+555 LPSVVSD
-562 YLNFWETVGGS
+562 YLIFWETVGS

>member
-43 NASVLKISLNRPIVD
+43 NASVLKLSLNRPIVD

-66 PFSMLFEET
+66 PFSVFFEET
-75 IALDEVVAAVQ
+75 IALDEVVSAVH
-86 AAAGDDRISGISFET
+86 AAAEDDRISGISFET

-112 TLRNALIEFK
+112 TLRNALIAFK

-141 LSSVADSLFVTPTGF
+141 LSSVTDSLFVTPTGF

-217 VVGVQM
+217 EVGAQM

-231 SDFEGWVN
+231 VDFEGWVN
-239 DLITRDL
+239 DLVTRDL
-246 EKAKELGLIGDLI
+246 EKAKELGLVGGLI
-259 YEDQYEDTLKRAVG
+259 YEDQYEDALKRAVG

-299 TQIDSSDRIAL
+299 TPIDSSDRIAL

-339 REDRNIKAVV
+339 REDRNVKAVV

-360 TSDLIWREIEKT
+360 TSDLIWREVEKT

-440 ATYSPLRPLSDS
+440 ATYSPLRPLSDT

-489 RVYLAPKALELGLID
+489 RVYLAPKALELGLVD
-504 EIGTLNDAINKAA
+504 EIGTLDDAINKAA
-517 DLAAIDEFKL
+517 ELAAIDEFKL

-534 SDLERLLGD
+534 SDFERLLGD
-543 LPSASLSIISSK
+543 LPAASLSIISSK

-562 YLNFWETVGGS
+562 YLNFWETVGG

>member
-23 IVLVLIIAGLGS
+23 IVLILIIAGLGS

-43 NASVLKISLNRPIVD
+43 NASVLKIALNRPIVD

-66 PFSMLFEET
+66 PFSVFFEET
-75 IALDEVVAAVQ
+75 IALDEVVSAVQ
-86 AAAGDDRISGISFET
+86 AAAEDDRISGISFET

-141 LSSVADSLFVTPTGF
+141 LSSVVDSLFVTPTGF

-217 VVGVQM
+217 EVGAQM

-231 SDFEGWVN
+231 ADFEGWVN
-239 DLITRDL
+239 ELVTRDL
-246 EKAKELGLIGDLI
+246 EKAKELGLIGGLI
-259 YEDQYEDTLKRAVG
+259 YEDQYEDALKRAVG

-299 TQIDSSDRIAL
+299 TPIDSSDRIAL

-360 TSDLIWREIEKT
+360 TSDLIWREVEKT

-392 IATPATYIFAQ
+392 IATPATYIIAQ

-440 ATYSPLRPLSDS
+440 ATYSPLRPLSDT

-489 RVYLAPKALELGLID
+489 RVYLAPKALELGLVD
-504 EIGTLNDAINKAA
+504 EIGTLADAINKAA
-517 DLAAIDEFKL
+517 ELAAIDEFKL

-534 SDLERLLGD
+534 SDFERLLGE
-543 LPSASLSIISSK
+543 LPAASLSIISSK
-555 LPSIVSD
+555 LPRIVSD
-562 YLNFWETVGGS
+562 YLIFWETVGG
-573 ENHDY
+573 ENNDY

>member
-23 IVLVLIIAGLGS
+23 IVLVLIIAGIGN

-43 NASVLKISLNRPIVD
+43 NASVLKLALNRPIVD

-66 PFSMLFEET
+66 PFSVLFEET
-75 IALDEVVAAVQ
+75 IALDEVVAAVH
-86 AAAGDDRISGISFET
+86 AAAEDDRISGISFET

-112 TLRNALIEFK
+112 TLRNALIAFK

-212 DGLWD
+212 DGLWG
-217 VVGVQM
+217 VVGAQM

-231 SDFEGWVN
+231 VDFEGWVN
-239 DLITRDL
+239 DLVTRDL
-246 EKAKELGLIGDLI
+246 EKAKELGLIGGLI
-259 YEDQYEDTLKRAVG
+259 YEDQYESVLKRAVG
-273 ASKNDLS
+273 SSNNDLS

-285 NTISSSSYFKTIKS
+285 NTISSSSYFKTVKS
-299 TQIDSSDRIAL
+299 APIDSSDRIAL

-360 TSDLIWREIEKT
+360 TSDLIWREVEKT
-372 AKEKPVVVSIS
+372 AQEKPVVISIS

-392 IATPATYIFAQ
+392 IATPATYIIAQ

-420 SELAEQWG
+420 SELAQQWG

-504 EIGTLNDAINKAA
+504 EIGTLDDAIDKAA
-517 DLAAIDEFKL
+517 ELAAIDEFKL

-543 LPSASLSIISSK
+543 LPAASLSIISSK

-562 YLNFWETVGGS
+562 YLNFWETVGS
-573 ENHDY
+573 ENHEY

-588 LKIE
+588 LTIE

>member
-43 NASVLKISLNRPIVD
+43 NASVLKIALNRPIVD

-66 PFSMLFEET
+66 PFSVFFEET
-75 IALDEVVAAVQ
+75 IALDEVVSAVQ
-86 AAAGDDRISGISFET
+86 AAAEDDRISGISFET

-141 LSSVADSLFVTPTGF
+141 LSSVVDSLFVTPTGF

-217 VVGVQM
+217 EVGAQM

-231 SDFEGWVN
+231 ADFEGWVN
-239 DLITRDL
+239 DLVTRDL
-246 EKAKELGLIGDLI
+246 EKAKELGLIGGLI
-259 YEDQYEDTLKRAVG
+259 YEDQYEDALKRAVG

-285 NTISSSSYFKTIKS
+285 NTISFSSYFKTIKS
-299 TQIDSSDRIAL
+299 TPIDSSDRIAL

-360 TSDLIWREIEKT
+360 TSDLIWREVEKT

-392 IATPATYIFAQ
+392 IATPATYIIAQ

-440 ATYSPLRPLSDS
+440 ATYSPLRPLSDT

-489 RVYLAPKALELGLID
+489 RVYLAPKALELGLVD
-504 EIGTLNDAINKAA
+504 EIGTLDDAINKAA
-517 DLAAIDEFKL
+517 ELAAIDEFKL

-534 SDLERLLGD
+534 SDFERLLGD
-543 LPSASLSIISSK
+543 LPAASLSIISSK

-562 YLNFWETVGGS
+562 YLIFWETVGG
-573 ENHDY
+573 ENNDY

>member
-66 PFSMLFEET
+66 PFSMFFEET

-86 AAAGDDRISGISFET
+86 AAAEDDRISGISFET

-223 ADQIEVSR
+223 ANQIEVSR

-259 YEDQYEDTLKRAVG
+259 YEDQYEDSLKRAVG

-428 VSSYT
+428 ISSYT
-433 LSTHERS
+433 LSTHARS

-475 RSMSIESVDAIAQG
+475 RSMSIESVGAIAQG

-504 EIGTLNDAINKAA
+504 EIGTLDDAINKAA
-517 DLAAIDEFKL
+517 ELAAIDEFKL

-543 LPSASLSIISSK
+543 LPAASLSIISSK
-555 LPSIVSD
+555 LPSVVSD
-562 YLNFWETVGGS
+562 YLIFWETVGS

>member
-66 PFSMLFEET
+66 PFSMFFEET

-86 AAAGDDRISGISFET
+86 AAAEDDRISGISFET

-259 YEDQYEDTLKRAVG
+259 YEDQYEDSLKRAVG

-403 PTSIT
+403 STSIT

-428 VSSYT
+428 ISSYT
-433 LSTHERS
+433 LSTHARS

-475 RSMSIESVDAIAQG
+475 RSMSIESVGAIAQG

-504 EIGTLNDAINKAA
+504 EIGTLDDAINKAA
-517 DLAAIDEFKL
+517 ELAAIDEFKL

-543 LPSASLSIISSK
+543 LPAASLSIISSK
-555 LPSIVSD
+555 LPSVVSD
-562 YLNFWETVGGS
+562 YLIFWETVGS

>member
-23 IVLVLIIAGLGS
+23 IVLVLIIAGLGN

-43 NASVLKISLNRPIVD
+43 NASVLKIALNRPIVD

-66 PFSMLFEET
+66 PFSVLFEET
-75 IALDEVVAAVQ
+75 IALDEVVASVQ
-86 AAAGDDRISGISFET
+86 AAAKDDRISGISFET

-112 TLRNALIEFK
+112 TLRNALLEFK
-122 SSGKFIYAYGDSY
+122 NSGKFIYAYGDSY

-217 VVGVQM
+217 EIGAQM
-223 ADQIEVSR
+223 AGQIDVSR
-231 SDFEGWVN
+231 ADFEGWVN
-239 DLITRDL
+239 DLVTRDL
-246 EKAKELGLIGDLI
+246 EKAKELGLIGGMI
-259 YEDQYEDTLKRAVG
+259 YEDQYEDTLKHAVG

-285 NTISSSSYFKTIKS
+285 NEISSSSYFKTIKS
-299 TQIDSSDRIAL
+299 TPTDFSDRIAL

-360 TSDLIWREIEKT
+360 TSDLIWREVEKT

-392 IATPATYIFAQ
+392 IATPATYIIAQ

-504 EIGTLNDAINKAA
+504 EIGTLEDAINKAA
-517 DLAAIDEFKL
+517 ELAAIDEFRL

-543 LPSASLSIISSK
+543 LPSASLSMVSSK

-562 YLNFWETVGGS
+562 YLNFWETVGG

-578 NRIQARLPFD
+578 NRIQARLPFH
-588 LKIE
+588 LEIE